1 MSSEQGFRNV
11 PGVPDGWE
19 LVEFRKPS
27 LGDWVINWAGQV
39 ERWNHCESAYV
50 FPIIRKIEK
59 PAKYRPFANSKE
71 AEPFWDEA
79 LKLAKPCGQS
89 ANTRF
94 RICVMTD
101 KGIRIGVDFYSY
113 AIAFERFVC
122 ADGTPF
128 GVKIDE

>member
-1 MSSEQGFRNV
+1 MSSEGFRGV
-11 PGVPDGWE
+11 SGVPDGWE
-19 LVEFRKPS
+19 LVAIRKARYMENYIWTSGYTS
-27 LGDWVINWAGQV
+27 LWQDS
-39 ERWNHCESAYV
+39 EESDFV
-50 FPIIRKIEK
+50 VPIIRKIEQ
-59 PAKYRPFANSKE
+59 PDRYRALANSKE

-101 KGIRIGVDFYSY
+101 KGIRIGLDFYSY

-128 GVKIDE
+128 GAKIDE

>member
-1 MSSEQGFRNV
+1 MSNEGFKNV

-19 LVEFRKPS
+19 LVRIDNPTH
-27 LGDWVINWAGQV
+27 GDWFINGVGLPKQYTYENPCGGKW
-39 ERWNHCESAYV
+39 
-50 FPIIRKIEK
+50 PIIRKIEQ
-59 PAKYRPFANSKE
+59 PDRYRALANSKE

-101 KGIRIGVDFYSY
+101 KGIRIGLDFYSY

-128 GVKIDE
+128 GAKIDE

>member
-1 MSSEQGFRNV
+1 MSIEQGFPNV
-11 PGVPDGWE
+11 PGLPDGWE
-19 LVEFRKPS
+19 LVHACRQAQSGEYYLNNKGYLSFADCRTS
-27 LGDWVINWAGQV
+27 SSYA
-39 ERWNHCESAYV
+39 
-50 FPIIRKIEK
+50 IIRKIEK
-59 PAKYRPFANSKE
+59 PAEDRLFANSKE

-79 LKLAKPCGQS
+79 LRLAKPCGQS

-101 KGIRIGVDFYSY
+101 KGIRIGLDFYSY

-128 GVKIDE
+128 GVKVDE